1 MKLRLLIFL
10 LWSCFLG
17 SLGAQEVAAVQGDS
31 LKTTTSAADSLA
43 TKDSLAVQTVRDT
56 AVSNVVTLS
65 DSLIPSGDSLFIDD
79 ISILEE
85 ELADTTSVEVEEEP
99 LPENPALMAAWRR
112 LYPFSEPS
120 AEAMRN
126 ADTLQPSAI
135 RLLVDSLP
143 LDASLTYAQN
153 DLRLPLVIGADVPRV
168 QKPTLAQM
176 AQRESEQVGMRMA
189 DAPLATNPY
198 EKQLAYGAVREGAIY
213 RYEMQN
219 LSAVARVRPEHSD
232 LPTERVRIER
242 QELSADE
249 QIDTGLGL
257 ELETASLNMEQVT
270 FHADKWHRRG
280 TTNVQISQTALS
292 DNWYNGGDNNMTL
305 STYEKLTFS
314 RYDEQKK
321 TTLDIALELRL
332 SGYYTKVD
340 TIHPMRV
347 NNDNQFRVDL
357 SYGYKAWKN
366 WYYSTSAYITTP
378 IFELYKANS
387 KRVENS
393 FFAPLVFNTAVGM
406 DLKLT
411 KNKNFTYSLMLAPL
425 SYNLKYVGDDR
436 VAVTSYGISEGHRSL
451 NQVGASITNK
461 FEWKINESVAWTSR
475 AYLFTSY
482 HNFVFEF
489 ENTFDIKLGRYSSAK
504 VYLYPRFDDA
514 KDDKLQMK
522 ENLTFGLAFVW

>member
-1 MKLRLLIFL
+1 MKLRLLLLL

-17 SLGAQEVAAVQGDS
+17 SSRAQEVISTRGDS
-31 LKTTTSAADSLA
+31 LPTTNVAADSLA
-43 TKDSLAVQTVRDT
+43 ITDSLKIQTVRDT
-56 AVSNVVTLS
+56 IVSKNETLS
-65 DSLIPSGDSLFIDD
+65 DSIFLSDDTLFIDD
-79 ISILEE
+79 ISIIEE
-85 ELADTTSVEVEEEP
+85 ELADSASVEAEEEP
-99 LPENPALMAAWRR
+99 LAENPALMAAWRR
-112 LYPFSEPS
+112 LYPFTEPS
-120 AEAMRN
+120 AEAMQN

-135 RLLVDSLP
+135 RLMVDSLP
-143 LDASLTYAQN
+143 VDASLSYAQS
-153 DLRLPLVIGADVPRV
+153 DLRLPLMIGANVPRV
-168 QKPTLAQM
+168 KMPTLAQL
-176 AQRESEQVGMRMA
+176 AQRESERVGGMMA
-189 DAPLATNPY
+189 DASLATNPY
-198 EKQLAYGAVREGAIY
+198 EKQLAYGATRAGAIY

-219 LSAVARVRPEHSD
+219 LSAVSRVRPEHSD
-232 LPTERVRIER
+232 LPTERKRIER

-257 ELETASLNMEQVT
+257 ELETATLNMEQVT

-292 DNWYNGGDNNMTL
+292 DNWYNGGDNNMAI
-305 STYEKLTFS
+305 STYEKLTFN

-332 SGYYTKVD
+332 SGYYTRVD

-378 IFELYKANS
+378 IFEFYKANS
-387 KRVENS
+387 KTVENS
-393 FFAPLVFNTAVGM
+393 FFAPLVFNIAVGM

-436 VAVTSYGISEGHRSL
+436 VAVTSYGISAGHRSL
-451 NQVGASITNK
+451 NQVGASVTNK